1 MTTADGDA
9 VIAVFAD
16 FLSILEAT
24 PTEAGM

>member
-1 MTTADGDA
+1 MTIADGDA
-9 VIAVFAD
+9 VTSAFAD